1 MEDTARKPYDGF
13 MGTPYAKVLGI
24 VLAFAVCLLIL
35 CLTPVGSILYL
46 LVGIILYVIP
56 RLFHVRGFKPMAAL
70 GIVFLVAATLIG
82 AFLFSIP
89 TMEQHTVDG
98 MDNGPFSGAA
108 YTDNGDGTYTFYV
121 EYSGS
126 EAPEVTY
133 GAANCGFKTVYGGV
147 QRADMTPSGAG
158 YTATLEFGSGTAYV
172 LQFVSGGDKS
182 NYAVM
187 TELVSHGDL
196 VKTAL
201 TGNLYNV
208 AIPVIAF
215 FIILFIMTYMWR
227 KAEEMR
233 VKMEAEGRLYP
244 KGEGVCKECGR
255 IVLPGMTV
263 CRCGAPIVPPENY
276 RPPVQKKAEH
286 FECSECGKPV
296 PADSKTCPHCGAV
309 FDDE

>member
-98 MDNGPFSGAA
+98 MDNGPFSGAT

-158 YTATLEFGSGTAYV
+158 Y
-172 LQFVSGGDKS
+172 
-182 NYAVM
+182 
-187 TELVSHGDL
+187 
-196 VKTAL
+196 TAL

-255 IVLPGMTV
+255 IILPGMTV